1 MNFFLP
7 TQKIATQRGFRR
19 GEEVA
24 HQAISGNRGL
34 ISVGIVESFA
44 MIPYPLIRPLLFA
57 LDAERAHD
65 LTLLLLS
72 AGDRLGIGTAA
83 PVYSAPV
90 DVMGLQFPNCVGL
103 AAGLDKNGTA
113 VDGLGRLGF
122 GFLELGTVTP
132 RPQPGNPKPRLFRL
146 PEQQAI
152 INRMGFNNAGIDALL
167 ERLASVRYRGILGIN
182 IGKNFDT
189 PIENAVD
196 DYLICLDKAYPRA
209 SYVAVNISS
218 PNTKN
223 LRQLQ
228 GASELDALLGALK
241 ARQTALADRHGK
253 YVPLALKIAPD
264 LDPEQILNIADALKR
279 HRIDAVIAT
288 NTTLGREGVESSS
301 LAAEAGGLSGG
312 PLFEKSTSVIHSLA
326 RALAGELPII
336 AAGGITSGARA
347 RAKIDAGAALVQIY
361 SGLIYRGP
369 ELVSEC
375 IAATNS

>member
-1 MNFFLP
+1 
-7 TQKIATQRGFRR
+7 
-19 GEEVA
+19 
-24 HQAISGNRGL
+24 
-34 ISVGIVESFA
+34 
-44 MIPYPLIRPLLFA
+44 MIPYALIRPLLFA
-57 LDAERAHD
+57 LDAERAHE
-65 LTLLLLS
+65 LTLGLLA
-72 AGDRLGIGTAA
+72 AGSSLGLGQSSPAA
-83 PVYSAPV
+83 GKPVE
-90 DVMGLQFPNCVGL
+90 VMGLRFPNRVGL

-113 VDGLGRLGF
+113 VDGLGSLGF
-122 GFLELGTVTP
+122 GFLEVGTVTP

-146 PEQQAI
+146 PEHEAI
-152 INRMGFNNAGIDALL
+152 INRMGFNNAGVDALL
-167 ERLASVRYRGILGIN
+167 ERLAHVRYRGILGIN

-189 PIENAVD
+189 PIEQAVD

-209 SYVAVNISS
+209 SYVTVNISS

-264 LDPEQILNIADALKR
+264 LDPEQIINIADALKR

-288 NTTLGREGVESSS
+288 NTTLGRDGVEASP
-301 LAAEAGGLSGG
+301 LAAEAGGLSGA
-312 PLFEKSTSVIHSLA
+312 PLFDKSTAVIRSLA
-326 RALAGELPII
+326 QALAGELPII

-347 RAKIDAGAALVQIY
+347 HAKIDAGAALVQIY

-369 ELVSEC
+369 QLVAEC
-375 IAATNS
+375 IEATDN